1 MLTLPRDRLGF
12 TVFGTVLDTKLLSW
26 LFTGM
31 MTILMT
37 VQFHESLII
46 MALSSDDDD
55 GKVCGLSDEGKA
67 AFTTTASLLN
77 ASCTF
82 NITVGPGGVFEHS
95 RGD

>member
-1 MLTLPRDRLGF
+1 MGMLTLPRDRLGF

-31 MTILMT
+31 MTVLMT

-55 GKVCGLSDEGKA
+55 DRKDCELTDEGEA
-67 AFTTTASLLN
+67 AFQTTASLLN

-82 NITVGPGGVFEHS
+82 NISVGPGGVFGH
-95 RGD
+95 

>member
-1 MLTLPRDRLGF
+1 MGMLTLPRDRLGF

-31 MTILMT
+31 MTVLMT

-55 GKVCGLSDEGKA
+55 DRKDCGLTDEGEA
-67 AFTTTASLLN
+67 AFQTTASLLN

-82 NITVGPGGVFEHS
+82 NITVGPGGVFEH
-95 RGD
+95 

>member
-1 MLTLPRDRLGF
+1 MLTRPRDRLGF

-31 MTILMT
+31 MTVLMT

-46 MALSSDDDD
+46 MALSSDDDG

-67 AFTTTASLLN
+67 AFQTTASLLN

-82 NITVGPGGVFEHS
+82 NITVGPGGVFEH
-95 RGD
+95 